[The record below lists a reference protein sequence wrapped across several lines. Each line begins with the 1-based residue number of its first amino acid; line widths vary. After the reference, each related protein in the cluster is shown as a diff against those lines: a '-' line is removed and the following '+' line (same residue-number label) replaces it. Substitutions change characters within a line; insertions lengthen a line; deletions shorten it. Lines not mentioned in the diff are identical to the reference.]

1 MLCCFDLFFSRIK
14 SLFYYQFES
23 NASDGL
29 QFYAWLILDGGAN
42 LLDEHI
48 EASGGKVV
56 LVLYAPE
63 SAQYGFTAH
72 HVVLVDS
79 QQLQYLCLTG
89 GEHLLDAV
97 LLILEGGVVGMED
110 VFAKLDEMAVV

>member
-63 SAQYGFTAH
+63 SAQYFVIFGLNTASRYTSMRF
-72 HVVLVDS
+72 LKS
-79 QQLQYLCLTG
+79 
-89 GEHLLDAV
+89 
-97 LLILEGGVVGMED
+97 
-110 VFAKLDEMAVV
+110 

>member
-42 LLDEHI
+42 LLDEYI

-72 HVVLVDS
+72 HSFL
-79 QQLQYLCLTG
+79 LTANNSNIFASR
-89 GEHLLDAV
+89 AV
-97 LLILEGGVVGMED
+97 SIFSVPSS
-110 VFAKLDEMAVV
+110 